1 MLTGVLIL
9 AAGMAVV
16 ALVSLRRSRIAI
28 PVTRIAAA
36 DDATLVR
43 IQGRVTCDA
52 PLRAPYSGRP
62 CVYYKIIFAY
72 AEFPRHAL
80 FQHSESCDFAVTD
93 GSGVARVSRER
104 ARFEAMPDVGEKTRA
119 SRLSPRA
126 LELIRTMKWP
136 VPDIAAV
143 EFAECAIAIGDE
155 VNVAGTPLR
164 EVDVADQGE
173 RGFRDEPGT
182 RLVFAG
188 DSYVLKAPASS
199 SSPVPPERR
208 AR

>member
-1 MLTGVLIL
+1 VLTGVLIL

-16 ALVSLRRSRIAI
+16 ALVSVRRSRIAI

-36 DDATLVR
+36 ADATLVR
-43 IQGRVTCDA
+43 IQGRVRCDA
-52 PLRAPYSGRP
+52 PLVAPYSGRP

-80 FQHSESCDFAVTD
+80 FEHSESCDFVVTD

-104 ARFEAMPDVGEKTRA
+104 ARFEAMPDEGEKTRA

-126 LELIRTMKWP
+126 LEIIRALKWP

-155 VNVAGTPLR
+155 VNIAGTPSR

-182 RLVFAG
+182 QLVFAG
-188 DSYVLKAPASS
+188 NSYVLKAASS